1 LTLNYVG
8 ISIYSFTGLILA
20 KMTKRL
26 KLSLLLVLITSFTCQ
41 SAYANELAIWDKLQ
55 GTNPKGYVLLLRHT
69 LAPGV
74 GDPEN
79 FDLNDCSTQR
89 NLSSVGRQ
97 DAKSVGEWLKRQ
109 DIKIARVESSRWCRA
124 KETAQLL
131 DIGKV
136 RLNSNLD
143 SLFESADPAKSI
155 QTVRVK
161 KQILDYRNKSGLLV
175 LVGHYVNISAV
186 VGVGVDS
193 GEGVLVKADSKG
205 KITVVGLTPK
215 LGR

>member
-1 LTLNYVG
+1 MKRFN
-8 ISIYSFTGLILA
+8 LA
-20 KMTKRL
+20 IITAL
-26 KLSLLLVLITSFTCQ
+26 LASLLGQ
-41 SAYANELAIWDKLQ
+41 SAMANEEAIWDKLQ

-69 LAPGV
+69 IAPGV

-79 FDLNDCSTQR
+79 FKLNDCSTQR
-89 NLSSVGRQ
+89 NLSQLGRA
-97 DAKSVGEWLKRQ
+97 DAKAVGDWLKRR
-109 DIKIARVESSRWCRA
+109 DIKISRVESSRWCRA

-131 DIGKV
+131 GIGRV

-143 SLFESADPAKSI
+143 SLFESADPANAI

-161 KQILDYRNKSGLLV
+161 KQIVDWRNKSGLLV
-175 LVGHYVNISAV
+175 LVGHFVNIGAV
-186 VGVGVDS
+186 TGVGVGS

>member
-1 LTLNYVG
+1 MKRFNLAIITALLT
-8 ISIYSFTGLILA
+8 
-20 KMTKRL
+20 
-26 KLSLLLVLITSFTCQ
+26 SLLGQ
-41 SAYANELAIWDKLQ
+41 SAMANEEAIWDKLQ

-69 LAPGV
+69 IAPGV

-79 FDLNDCSTQR
+79 FKLNDCSTQR
-89 NLSSVGRQ
+89 NLSQVGRD
-97 DAKSVGEWLKRQ
+97 DAKAVGDWLKRR
-109 DIKIARVESSRWCRA
+109 DIKISRVESSRWCRA

-131 DIGKV
+131 GIGRV
-136 RLNSNLD
+136 RLNANLD
-143 SLFESADPAKSI
+143 SLFESADPAKAI

-161 KQILDYRNKSGLLV
+161 KQIVDWRNKSGLLV
-175 LVGHYVNISAV
+175 LVGHFVNIGAV
-186 VGVGVDS
+186 AGVGVGS

>member
-1 LTLNYVG
+1 MRRFVSKNFMVVV
-8 ISIYSFTGLILA
+8 
-20 KMTKRL
+20 
-26 KLSLLLVLITSFTCQ
+26 LLLCSLMTQ
-41 SAYANELAIWDKLQ
+41 SAYANELEIWDKLQ

-69 LAPGV
+69 IAPGV

-79 FDLNDCSTQR
+79 FKLNDCSTQR
-89 NLSSVGRQ
+89 NLSQVGRD
-97 DAKSVGEWLKRQ
+97 DAKAVGDWLKRR
-109 DIKIARVESSRWCRA
+109 DIKISRVESSRWCRA

-131 DIGKV
+131 GIGKV

-143 SLFESADPAKSI
+143 SLFDSQDPAKAI

-161 KQILDYRNKSGLLV
+161 KQIVDWRNKSGLLV
-175 LVGHYVNISAV
+175 LVGHFVNIGAV
-186 VGVGVDS
+186 AGVGVGS

>member
-1 LTLNYVG
+1 M
-8 ISIYSFTGLILA
+8 LIMKRFNLA
-20 KMTKRL
+20 IITAL
-26 KLSLLLVLITSFTCQ
+26 LISLLGQ
-41 SAYANELAIWDKLQ
+41 SAMANELEIWDKLQ

-69 LAPGV
+69 IAPGV

-79 FDLNDCSTQR
+79 FKLNDCSTQR
-89 NLSSVGRQ
+89 NLSQVGRE
-97 DAKSVGEWLKRQ
+97 DAKAVGDWLKRR
-109 DIKIARVESSRWCRA
+109 DIKISRVESSRWCRA

-131 DIGKV
+131 GIGKV

-143 SLFESADPAKSI
+143 SLFESADPAKAI

-161 KQILDYRNKSGLLV
+161 KQIVDWRNKSGLLV
-175 LVGHYVNISAV
+175 LVGHFVNIGAV
-186 VGVGVDS
+186 AGVGVGS